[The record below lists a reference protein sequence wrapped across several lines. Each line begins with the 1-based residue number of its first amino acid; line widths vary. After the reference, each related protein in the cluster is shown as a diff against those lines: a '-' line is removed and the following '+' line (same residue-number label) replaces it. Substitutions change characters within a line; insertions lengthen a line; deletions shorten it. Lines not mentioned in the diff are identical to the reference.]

1 MYSLRRGFTLSETI
15 ITLGIIGIVA
25 ALTIPNLFHVY
36 KEKQTVTK
44 LKAVYSI
51 LSNAIRTA
59 EEEEGEFSG
68 FNIRSDEAGA
78 KEVAK
83 HLLPYLKV
91 AIDCGTLDPNGNCA
105 PKDTYLELNGK
116 KRIGYFLN
124 PTYYKL
130 VLLNGVHVYLR
141 GPDPLTSYNGKHN
154 ILGIYIEING
164 TKKPNQWGKDLF
176 HFMYLADGIGLVPT
190 GHPYERGHSYKNSCS
205 SKFHTGIG
213 CTYYVLKFKN
223 MNYLKK

>member
-83 HLLPYLKV
+83 HLLPYMKV
-91 AIDCGTLDPNGNCA
+91 AQDCGTLDPNGICA
-105 PKDTYLELNGK
+105 PKDIYLELNGS

-124 PTYYKL
+124 SIYYKL
-130 VLLNGVHVYLR
+130 VLLNGVHVYLT
-141 GPDPLTSYNGKHN
+141 GPDQLSSYNGTHN
-154 ILGIYIEING
+154 ILGIYIDING

-190 GHPYERGHSYKNSCS
+190 GHPYEWGHSYKNSCT
-205 SKFHTGIG
+205 SKYHTGIG
-213 CTYYVLKFKN
+213 CAYYVLKFEN